1 MSLRL
6 DVSVQCRKGL
16 YFRVLNLFELKWY
29 ISAALGHVRVLI
41 LSSYILLTCLNKTD
55 NSFHAW
61 VI

>member
-1 MSLRL
+1 MF
-6 DVSVQCRKGL
+6 QCRYARMILCNVGKV
-16 YFRVLNLFELKWY
+16 YIFELKWY